1 MCLHPKEIPPIPDET
16 VRVAKAAFPKGNL
29 YMRLRDELGVF
40 YKDEDFAS
48 LYPQR
53 GQPAQAPWRL
63 AMILV
68 MQYLE
73 NLSDRQASVAVQ
85 ARIDWKYALSLEL
98 TDPGF
103 DFSVLSEFRDRLI
116 RGGIEQQILDL
127 MLSKFQELKL
137 LSARGKQRTDSTHV
151 LTVVRDL
158 TRLEHLG
165 ETLRYALNT
174 VAEVAPTWLKSLAP
188 AEWYDRY
195 SRRFED
201 TRLPRTASERE
212 VLAKTFGADG
222 FYLLDNIYSQTSP
235 TELRQLPAVEV
246 LRQVWLQQYYA
257 PTDTL
262 QLRNEKDGPPGA
274 VRIRSPY
281 DEDARNSTKRT
292 TNWTGYKVHLTESCD
307 EDSPHIITH
316 VETTA
321 ATTQDVT
328 VVPSIHESL
337 GEKNL
342 LPQQHL
348 VDQAYTSAQLL
359 SSSERDYNIDLLGP
373 VALNVG
379 WQAKAGLGFDLSHFK
394 IDWQQKAVYCPQ
406 GKRSYLW
413 KKNKNFYDKPLIY
426 VEFRQRDCLACPV
439 RSQCTR
445 AKTNPRGLS
454 IQVQSDYEALQ
465 KARVRQK
472 TEEFQKQYQLRS
484 GIEGTISQG
493 IRAFEL
499 RDCRYIG
506 LAKTH
511 LQHILTA
518 AAINLSR
525 VFAWL
530 EQIPRAKTRS
540 SHFARLA
547 DSTVR

>member
-1 MCLHPKEIPPIPDET
+1 MCLHPEEIPPIPDET
-16 VRVAKAAFPKGNL
+16 VRIAKAAFPKGNL

-40 YKDEDFAS
+40 YQDEDFAS

-73 NLSDRQASVAVQ
+73 NLSDRQAAQAVQ
-85 ARIDWKYALSLEL
+85 GRIDWKYALSLEL

-116 RGGIEQQILDL
+116 TGGVERQILDL

-137 LSARGKQRTDSTHV
+137 LSARGKQRTDSTHI
-151 LTVVRDL
+151 LAVVREL

-165 ETLRYALNT
+165 ETLRYALNA
-174 VAEVAPTWLKSLAP
+174 VAEVAPIWLKLLAP
-188 AEWYDRY
+188 VEWYDRY

-212 VLAKTFGADG
+212 VLAQTIGADG
-222 FYLLDNIYSQTSP
+222 FYLFDNIYSQTSP
-235 TELRQLPAVEV
+235 IQLRQLPAVEI
-246 LRQVWLQQYYA
+246 LRQVWLQQYYS

-262 QLRNEKDGPPGA
+262 QLRNEKDGPPSA

-281 DEDARNSTKRT
+281 DLDARNSTKRT

-337 GEKNL
+337 GEKTL

-379 WQAKAGLGFDLSHFK
+379 WQAKAGLGFDLSHFQ
-394 IDWQQKAVYCPQ
+394 IDWEQKTVYCPQ

-465 KARVRQK
+465 KARERQK
-472 TEEFQKQYQLRS
+472 TEQFQKQYALRS

-493 IRAFEL
+493 IRAFEM

-518 AAINLSR
+518 TAINLSR

-530 EQIPRAKTRS
+530 EEIPRAKTRS

>member
-1 MCLHPKEIPPIPDET
+1 MCLHSKEIPSVPEQT
-16 VRVAKAAFPKGNL
+16 ACVAKAAFPKGNL

-40 YKDEDFAS
+40 YQDEDFAE

-73 NLSDRQASVAVQ
+73 NLSDRQAAQAVQ
-85 ARIDWKYALSLEL
+85 GRIDWKYALSLEL

-103 DFSVLSEFRDRLI
+103 DFSVLSEFRERLI

-137 LSARGKQRTDSTHV
+137 LSARGKQRTDSTHI
-151 LTVVRDL
+151 LAVVREL

-165 ETLRYALNT
+165 ETLRYALNA

-188 AEWYDRY
+188 SEWYDRY

-201 TRLPRTASERE
+201 TRLPKKASERE
-212 VLAKTFGADG
+212 AKALTIGADG
-222 FYLLDNIYSQTSP
+222 FHLLDAIYCRTEP
-235 TELRQLPAVEV
+235 FELRQLPAVEV

-257 PTDTL
+257 PTDL
-262 QLRNEKDGPPGA
+262 IQLRNSKDGPPSA
-274 VRIRSPY
+274 VRIWSPY
-281 DEDARNSTKRT
+281 DLDARNSTKRT
-292 TNWTGYKVHLTESCD
+292 TNWTGYKVHLTEICD
-307 EDSPHIITH
+307 QDLPHIITH
-316 VETTA
+316 VETTP
-321 ATTQDVT
+321 ATTQDQT
-328 VVPSIHESL
+328 VVPSIHQAL
-337 GEKNL
+337 DEKDL

-348 VDQAYTSAQLL
+348 VDQGYTSSQLL
-359 SSSERDYNIDLLGP
+359 SSSEREYKIDLFGP

-379 WQAKAGLGFDLSHFK
+379 WQAKEGLGFDLSHFK
-394 IDWQQKAVYCPQ
+394 IDWKRKAVYCPQ
-406 GKRSYLW
+406 GKRSCRW
-413 KKNKNFYDKPLIY
+413 KNTKDAYGNSVIHARFRSTDCKN
-426 VEFRQRDCLACPV
+426 CPV

-445 AKTNPRGLS
+445 AATAPRALTL
-454 IQVQSDYEALQ
+454 QVQEDYEALQ
-465 KARVRQK
+465 KARERQK
-472 TEEFQKQYQLRS
+472 TEQFQKQYQLRS

-493 IRAFEL
+493 VRAFEL

-518 AAINLSR
+518 AAINLGR

-530 EQIPRAKTRS
+530 EEMPRAKTRS

-547 DSTVR
+547 DSTMC